1 MTQLVASILA
11 STTEAMRRALTSG
24 VEGADVVE
32 LRVDAL
38 RDPAGME
45 LDRLRA
51 ASRLPLVFT
60 CRPQREG
67 GLYPGAE
74 SERRDVLRRALTL
87 DFDYVDIEI
96 DTADQELLSHR
107 RSSKL
112 VLSHHDLQG
121 LPAGVPALIEKAAS
135 LRADWIKI
143 AARVDSL
150 AGALAL
156 ADWGA
161 AARQKGL
168 GFIPVALGP
177 AGSAARILS
186 ARLGADWVYAAARGF
201 PTTGEGQLGLEE
213 MLEVYR
219 FPALGPETRIYGIL
233 GRPTSGS
240 LSPLMHNAVFA
251 RMRLDAVYLPFD
263 EGDVAS
269 FVGAAKRLGV
279 LGLSV
284 TRPHKETIIPFLDGL
299 TEEARRIGAVNTV
312 SVKNEIWY
320 GDNTDYQGVLRPLE
334 RQTRLRGKRAFILGA
349 GGAAR
354 AAAFALTDRG
364 AEVTVL
370 ARRVD
375 SAQALAT
382 AVGGKWGRL
391 AEADRGRWDVLVNA
405 TPVGARPDVGESPLP
420 ITRKSTSIPSDGV
433 VLDMVV
439 DPEHTALLESARRA
453 GARAI
458 PGLAMLVEQAL
469 LQLDCWLAAVAE
481 EEQGERRETMGQ
493 AARRELERREASSL
507 DRTRYSRQILFPGIA
522 EPGQAKI
529 GKARVMVVG
538 VGALGSVAS
547 EMLLR
552 AGVGF
557 LRLFD
562 RDYLEKSNLQ
572 RQTLYDEE
580 DLERGLPKAVAAAG
594 RLRRI
599 NRAVEVEPVV
609 AELCPENVE
618 SYVRDVDLVLDG
630 TDNFETRYLMN
641 DACVKCSKDWI
652 YAACVGSYGLSWVIR
667 PGRTACLRCL
677 LEEEP
682 PPGSSPTCDTA
693 GVIAPVVHAIAAFQV
708 AEALKLLAG
717 REAELTGK
725 MISLDVW
732 TGKVDAFRP
741 KEPRPD
747 CPACGRRVF
756 DYLQGKGQSRTTV
769 LCGRDAVQVLPS
781 SREGI
786 DLQQVAA
793 RLRPLGQV
801 SVNPFLLRFETDGRT
816 LVVFADGRAIVHGSQ
831 DPAEARALY
840 ARYLGL

>member
-11 STTEAMRRALTSG
+11 STTEAMRRALESG

-38 RDPAGME
+38 RDPERLE
-45 LDRLRA
+45 LDGLRA
-51 ASRLPLVFT
+51 ASRLPLIFT
-60 CRPQREG
+60 CRPQNEG
-67 GLYPGAE
+67 GLYLGAE
-74 SERRDVLRRALTL
+74 SERREVLRRALAL
-87 DFDYVDIEI
+87 GFDYVDIEI

-121 LPAGVPALIEKAAS
+121 LPARVPALIEKAAA
-135 LRADWIKI
+135 LGADWIKI

-156 ADWGA
+156 ADWGR

-219 FPALGPETRIYGIL
+219 FPSLGPETRIYGIL
-233 GRPTSGS
+233 GHPVSGS
-240 LSPLMHNAVFA
+240 LSPVMHNAVFA
-251 RMRLDAVYLPFD
+251 RMALDAVYLPFD
-263 EGDVAS
+263 ERDLAS
-269 FVGAAKRLGV
+269 FVRAAKRLGV
-279 LGLSV
+279 SGLSV

-299 TEEARRIGAVNTV
+299 TEVARRIGAVNTV
-312 SVKNEIWY
+312 DEAWW
-320 GDNTDYQGVLRPLE
+320 GDNTDYEGLVRPIE
-334 RQTRLRGKRAFILGA
+334 RQTRLQGKRAVILGA

-354 AAAFALTDRG
+354 AAAFALADRG
-364 AEVTVL
+364 AEVTVV
-370 ARRVD
+370 ARRVE
-375 SAQALAT
+375 SAQALAA

-391 AEADRGRWDVLVNA
+391 AEADSWRWDVLVNA
-405 TPVGARPDVGESPLP
+405 TPLGARPDVGDSPLP
-420 ITRKSTSIPSDGV
+420 KSTAIPLGGV

-458 PGLAMLVEQAL
+458 PGLSMLVEQAL
-469 LQLDCWLAAVAE
+469 LQLDCWLPAVPE
-481 EEQGERRETMGQ
+481 KEQRERREAMEQ
-493 AARRELERREASSL
+493 AARRELGRREASSV
-507 DRTRYSRQILFPGIA
+507 DRTRYSRQILFPGIG
-522 EPGQAKI
+522 ERGQAKI
-529 GKARVMVVG
+529 SKARVMVVG

-547 EMLLR
+547 EMLAR

-557 LRLFD
+557 LRLVD
-562 RDYLEKSNLQ
+562 RDYLENSNLQ
-572 RQTLYDEE
+572 RQSLYDED

-609 AELCPENVE
+609 ADLGPENVE
-618 SYVRDVDLVLDG
+618 TYVRDVALVLDG

-641 DACVKCSKDWI
+641 DACVKWSKDWI
-652 YAACVGSYGLSWVIR
+652 YAACVGSYGLSLVIR
-667 PGRTACLRCL
+667 PGQTACLRCL

-725 MISLDVW
+725 MISLDIW

-741 KEPRPD
+741 KAGRPD
-747 CPACGRRVF
+747 CPACGRRTF
-756 DYLQGKGQSRTTV
+756 DYLEGKGKSRTTV

-781 SREGI
+781 SRQGI
-786 DLQQVAA
+786 ELAEVAA
-793 RLRPLGQV
+793 RLRPLGEV
-801 SVNPFLLRFETDGRT
+801 SVNPFLLRFETGGKT
-816 LVVFADGRAIVHGSQ
+816 LVVFADGRAIVHGTE

-840 ARYLGL
+840 SRYVGL